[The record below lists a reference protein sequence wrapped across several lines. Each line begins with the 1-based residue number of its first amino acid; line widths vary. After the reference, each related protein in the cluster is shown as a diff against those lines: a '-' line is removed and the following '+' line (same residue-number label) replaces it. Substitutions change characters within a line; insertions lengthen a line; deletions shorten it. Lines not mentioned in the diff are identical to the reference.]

1 MGVGFAISS
10 ASCASVPPPSLTC
23 SKQKEPA
30 LQSTNERFLRT
41 LDPEQVDVIIRKV
54 QAAEVDEMWSFVGK
68 KSQQHWLWHA
78 IDHLTG
84 QVLAYVFGAREDE
97 VFLEL
102 KALLEPF
109 GITRFYTDG
118 WGAYISATL
127 ILPSTPLGNSI
138 RKRLN
143 ANTRRCVPGSNAWCG

>member
-1 MGVGFAISS
+1 MAPSAIAVTTLPVCIASFSCSTSTRGGGRRSNDRLLTLPSIGVGFAISS

-68 KSQQHWLWHA
+68 KSQQH
-78 IDHLTG
+78 
-84 QVLAYVFGAREDE
+84 
-97 VFLEL
+97 
-102 KALLEPF
+102 
-109 GITRFYTDG
+109 
-118 WGAYISATL
+118 
-127 ILPSTPLGNSI
+127 
-138 RKRLN
+138 
-143 ANTRRCVPGSNAWCG
+143 